1 MFTVN
6 SDQKVPRWDQV
17 VQIPFPF
24 ILILC
29 CLTRMSN
36 ETSRGT
42 TKKLK
47 PAICVPMAVFTSDS
61 DDKAV
66 PFALEVHWFVIV
78 VDKMVFPYAIFSFVG
93 DWTVSTCKRKDA
105 IFLASSVPTVPFSQR
120 ETFFAVNCGE
130 VVLPIIYPYDT
141 TYRWSGRFTSAPSRP
156 PRSRLSEGNKKYIS
170 GHQQ

>member
-17 VQIPFPF
+17 VQIPFPL

-47 PAICVPMAVFTSDS
+47 P
-61 DDKAV
+61 
-66 PFALEVHWFVIV
+66 EQ
-78 VDKMVFPYAIFSFVG
+78 
-93 DWTVSTCKRKDA
+93 KRK
-105 IFLASSVPTVPFSQR
+105 
-120 ETFFAVNCGE
+120 EK
-130 VVLPIIYPYDT
+130 T
-141 TYRWSGRFTSAPSRP
+141 T
-156 PRSRLSEGNKKYIS
+156 
-170 GHQQ
+170 